1 MLRMKKKCIKRKIL
15 VPLLF
20 ISSLAISSNALAA
33 ESTTIVIESLEITV
47 DINPFIFEGDG
58 FEELD
63 RVDRERLIS
72 SFDLDDIVEDILDE
86 AI

>member
-1 MLRMKKKCIKRKIL
+1 MKKKCIKRKIL

-20 ISSLAISSNALAA
+20 ISSLAVSSNAFAT
-33 ESTTIVIESLEITV
+33 ESSTIEIESLEITV
-47 DINPFIFEGDG
+47 DTSPFIFDGDS
-58 FEELD
+58 FEELE

-72 SFDLDDIVEDILDE
+72 SFDLNDVVNDILDE